1 MLHSAMQ
8 AAMAMDSED
17 LDEMG
22 LDTEATMKALL
33 DGIGVV
39 NGFIQ
44 ATAPTRRPLQSHR
57 VGQLMS
63 LPKAL
68 TPR

>member
-1 MLHSAMQ
+1 MS
-8 AAMAMDSED
+8 MDSED
-17 LDEMG
+17 LDETG
-22 LDTEATMKALL
+22 SDTEATMEALL

-44 ATAPTRRPLQSHR
+44 ATAPTRHPLQSHR
-57 VGQLMS
+57 VGQQMS

>member
-1 MLHSAMQ
+1 
-8 AAMAMDSED
+8 
-17 LDEMG
+17 MG
-22 LDTEATMKALL
+22 LDTEATMEALL
-33 DGIGVV
+33 NSIGVV

-44 ATAPTRRPLQSHR
+44 ATAPTRHPLQSHR
-57 VGQLMS
+57 VGQQMS